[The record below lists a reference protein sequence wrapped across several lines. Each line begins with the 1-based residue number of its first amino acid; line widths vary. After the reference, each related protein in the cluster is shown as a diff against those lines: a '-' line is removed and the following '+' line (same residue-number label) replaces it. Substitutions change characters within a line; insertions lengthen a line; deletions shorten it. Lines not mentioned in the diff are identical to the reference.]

1 MDFDPNSV
9 YGENRS
15 PGALKII
22 AFIIITS
29 LLLLNAIAI
38 FVNADATR
46 EEACWTRAI
55 AIGQGFSGNPNAT
68 NASSLA
74 QAVSEC
80 EKEFRNDPKKTR
92 GVSA

>member
-1 MDFDPNSV
+1 MDFDPNPAH
-9 YGENRS
+9 GGNRS
-15 PGALKII
+15 RGASKII

-29 LLLLNAIAI
+29 LLLLNLIAI

-55 AIGQGFSGNPNAT
+55 AIGQGFAGNPNAT

-80 EKEFRNDPKKTR
+80 EKEFRNDPKKT
-92 GVSA
+92 GGMSA